1 MAISKRM
8 RERIDT
14 LLSVYVGYLRGT
26 SEFAGWMGKG
36 RMDNNDVIGGSG
48 LSKSNAESIY
58 QMRFVQREHALLG
71 QAKMMLGEFAAC
83 THCGKHEVKDT
94 SGENGQRHRTYEIP
108 AVCPACENRGYVF
121 LGGKIKQRGAVAL
134 HASREYQGQ
143 TYAEIAALIGME
155 RRQYEKAYQQGLE
168 DVAQLLDLRDAF
180 LRAEKL
186 GSSIYSA

>member
-108 AVCPACENRGYVF
+108 AVCPACGESLARVET
-121 LGGKIKQRGAVAL
+121 REGADDARARL
-134 HASREYQGQ
+134 LYR
-143 TYAEIAALIGME
+143 E
-155 RRQYEKAYQQGLE
+155 RRRVG
-168 DVAQLLDLRDAF
+168 VV
-180 LRAEKL
+180 L
-186 GSSIYSA
+186 GVLARRHLPSPFRWSVPWRHSMLAR